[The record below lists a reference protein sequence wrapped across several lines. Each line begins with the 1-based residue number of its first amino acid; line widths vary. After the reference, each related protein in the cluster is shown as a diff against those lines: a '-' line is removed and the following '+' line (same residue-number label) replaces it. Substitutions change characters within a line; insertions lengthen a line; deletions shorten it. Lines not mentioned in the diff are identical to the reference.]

1 MLVLFVSDLVD
12 VTDLVE
18 ISVFVGDLANISG
31 LTCH

>member
-31 LTCH
+31 LTYH

>member
-18 ISVFVGDLANISG
+18 ISVFVGDLGNISG